1 MVDDRYSGGLL
12 QTMPNLL
19 IATPDYL
26 LRYDTDLREVFVI
39 EVGRPEYYG
48 ISWFPGDDTIFLSHS
63 GLDNNLLQDAMD
75 YANSE
80 VGWISRASE
89 NSWPFVSQP
98 HQILCLDDGSLA
110 VTNTGRNCLTIAN
123 PADWSIRHH
132 RYGGALWDRLGASDR
147 SGNHFNS
154 LAARNEFLYVVA
166 HNFEKGSYILKLE
179 RPSLRLVELL
189 PSQTSG
195 IHNLWLRDDGLLI
208 ACDTMRR
215 RLISLGDE
223 KILWRSPESAGLTRG
238 LAATADRIYVGSS
251 NHALRS
257 DRRDG
262 ETGIWIVDAGRF
274 TTLDYYDVGYFAVCM
289 TSDCSMSWI
298 CVTRKGHWQSLAI

>member
-179 RPSLRLVELL
+179 RPSLRLAWISHTPRVTARRYPVFESIINLL
-189 PSQTSG
+189 QEVGPRSEGDS
-195 IHNLWLRDDGLLI
+195 LFFGLPVRYC
-208 ACDTMRR
+208 ARA
-215 RLISLGDE
+215 
-223 KILWRSPESAGLTRG
+223 RS
-238 LAATADRIYVGSS
+238 
-251 NHALRS
+251 N
-257 DRRDG
+257 
-262 ETGIWIVDAGRF
+262 
-274 TTLDYYDVGYFAVCM
+274 
-289 TSDCSMSWI
+289 
-298 CVTRKGHWQSLAI
+298 